1 LTIVDSD
8 DNGYVAPEAIDRA
21 VRTETSAIVVNHCSN
36 VTGATLDLDSIGL
49 IAHEHGAM
57 FIVDASQSAGLVPI
71 DVERQQID
79 LLAFAGHKSLYG
91 LPGIGGL
98 YMREALSLRP
108 LKVGGTG
115 VRSDLLNQP
124 REMPLYYEAGTAN
137 MLGIAALSAGVD
149 FVLREGLASIR
160 QKRTERIERL
170 VAGLSSIPD
179 VVVHASD
186 AASRGAGILSF
197 NVDGVSPE
205 EVAYVLEQSF
215 GIVVRSGLHC
225 APLIHEALGT
235 YPAGSVRVSPS
246 CFTTTGEIDRLVEA
260 VEAAVRVGV
269 AA

>member
-1 LTIVDSD
+1 
-8 DNGYVAPEAIDRA
+8 
-21 VRTETSAIVVNHCSN
+21 
-36 VTGATLDLDSIGL
+36 
-49 IAHEHGAM
+49 
-57 FIVDASQSAGLVPI
+57 
-71 DVERQQID
+71 
-79 LLAFAGHKSLYG
+79 
-91 LPGIGGL
+91 
-98 YMREALSLRP
+98 
-108 LKVGGTG
+108 
-115 VRSDLLNQP
+115 
-124 REMPLYYEAGTAN
+124 MPLFYEAGTAN

-149 FVLREGLASIR
+149 FVLREGLPNIR

-179 VVVHASD
+179 VIVHASD

-225 APLIHEALGT
+225 APLIHETLGS

-246 CFTTTGEIDRLVEA
+246 CFTTVGEIDRLVEA